1 MTRINLIS
9 VNKLTD
15 QHLMAEYRELPMI
28 GSSLKR
34 TLNSKAGWNMSKVPN
49 KYVLGTGHV
58 LFFSNKRDFLV
69 DRYFKLIE
77 ELRLREFNIDPYSR
91 NIDWS
96 IFDKIPQIEWNP
108 TEEDILL
115 NKARIEEKINL
126 KPTWYKYYGKPLNF
140 NLALQS

>member
-1 MTRINLIS
+1 MTRINLVS
-9 VNKLTD
+9 VNELTD

-34 TLNSKAGWNMSKVPN
+34 TLNSKSGWSISKVPN

-69 DRYFKLIE
+69 DRYFKLIQ
-77 ELRLREFNIDPYSR
+77 ELRLRKFNIDPRSR

-96 IFDKIPQIEWNP
+96 VFDRVPQVEWNP

-115 NKARIEEKINL
+115 NKNRIEEKINL
-126 KPTWYKYYGKPLNF
+126 KPAWYKYYGKPLDF